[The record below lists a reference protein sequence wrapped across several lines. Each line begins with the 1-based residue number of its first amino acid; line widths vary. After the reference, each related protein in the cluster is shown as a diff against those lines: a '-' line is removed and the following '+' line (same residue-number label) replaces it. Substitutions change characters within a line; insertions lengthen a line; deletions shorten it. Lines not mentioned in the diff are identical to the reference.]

1 VQEIVSNMVSS
12 QTTQLWTLAE
22 DANEYERMHNLF
34 SGRLKSILN
43 NEKISSAL
51 RKKTA
56 TSFSGEEFI
65 LALHD
70 PCDIRKPYA
79 KKLENIGRVR
89 DLDGNIING
98 YSTFGTVCL
107 SSDAQELHFSDISV
121 FSNGD
126 KEHYVLQTELDALYK
141 KQANAKKM
149 REVVALTKR
158 EKEIVALLENEA
170 YVNLR
175 RVVQTQLQR
184 VSEELKNEN
193 ENLRICHVIDRQMDG
208 DPYFSFI
215 DKELGDFFVIRAKIS
230 RNSNENTVNE
240 AGKEVA
246 VKLKDASLPYKQ
258 IEVIEKIRLNKKVY
272 QDVTRIIEWGKQN
285 FEGKEYAVVRIT
297 LLNRKGKEIFLKPML
312 LITNLP
318 VDKAKEAVEIYL
330 IYLKRAKIEGV
341 FKFVKNALGW
351 EEFQVQD
358 WESIKNIISLAFF
371 IGGYF
376 YEIEPE
382 LANNPVILWLCQL
395 GGGKGKI
402 TRHYF
407 LEGLKN
413 LLIHQQVERFRE
425 KARLRA
431 DDWSDIMEFAL

>member
-1 VQEIVSNMVSS
+1 MQEIVFKMVST
-12 QTTQLWTLAE
+12 QTTQLWTLSE

-34 SGRLKSILN
+34 SGKLKSVLN
-43 NEKISSAL
+43 DEKISSAL
-51 RKKTA
+51 REKTA
-56 TSFSGEEFI
+56 ISLGGEELVF
-65 LALHD
+65 ALHD

-79 KKLENIGRVR
+79 KKLDNIGRVR
-89 DLDGNIING
+89 DLDGNMING
-98 YSTFGTVCL
+98 YSTLGTVCL
-107 SSDAQELHFSDISV
+107 SSDGQELHFSDISV

-126 KEHYVLQTELDALYK
+126 KDHYVLQTELDAVVK
-141 KQANAKKM
+141 KQVQAKK
-149 REVVALTKR
+149 RQGAASLTKR
-158 EKEIVALLENEA
+158 EKEIIELLESDE

-175 RVVQTQLQR
+175 KVVHTQLQR
-184 VSEELKNEN
+184 VSEALKKEN
-193 ENLRICHVIDRQMDG
+193 KTLKICHVIDRQMDG
-208 DPYFSFI
+208 IPYFSFI
-215 DKELGDFFVIRAKIS
+215 DEELDDLFVIRAKIS
-230 RNSNENTVNE
+230 RNSNEKTVNE

-246 VKLKDASLPYKQ
+246 IKLKEVSLPHKHV
-258 IEVIEKIRLNKKVY
+258 EVIEKIRLNKKVY
-272 QDVTRIIEWGKQN
+272 QDVTRIVEWGILN
-285 FEGKEYAVVRIT
+285 LEGKDYSVVRII

-318 VDKAKEAVEIYL
+318 VTKAKDAVETYL

-358 WESIKNIISLAFF
+358 WESIKNIIALAFF

-425 KARLRA
+425 KARLRI
-431 DDWSDIMEFAL
+431 DDWSDIMEFVL

>member
-1 VQEIVSNMVSS
+1 MVSEQS
-12 QTTQLWTLAE
+12 TQLWTLAK

-34 SGRLKSILN
+34 NGRLKSVLN
-43 NEKISSAL
+43 DEKISSAL
-51 RKKTA
+51 REKTVN
-56 TSFSGEEFI
+56 SLGGEELIF
-65 LALHD
+65 ALHD

-89 DLDGNIING
+89 DLEGNMING
-98 YSTFGTVCL
+98 YSTLGTVCL
-107 SSDAQELHFSDISV
+107 SADGKRLELSDISI

-126 KEHYVLQTELDALYK
+126 KEHYVLQRELDAVVK
-141 KQANAKKM
+141 KQAQAKKKQ
-149 REVVALTKR
+149 EKIALTKR
-158 EKEIVALLENEA
+158 EKEIINLLENDN

-175 RVVQTQLQR
+175 KIVHTQLR
-184 VSEELKNEN
+184 RLSEELKNEN

-230 RNSNENTVNE
+230 RNSNETTVNE

-246 VKLKDASLPYKQ
+246 IKLKDVSLPYRH
-258 IEVIEKIRLNKKVY
+258 IEVINKIRLNKKVY

-285 FEGKEYAVVRIT
+285 FDGKDYSVVRIT
-297 LLNRKGKEIFLKPML
+297 LLNRKRKEIFLKPIL

-318 VDKAKEAVEIYL
+318 VHKAKEAVETYL

-358 WESIKNIISLAFF
+358 WESIKNIIALAFF

-382 LANNPVILWLCQL
+382 LANNPVILWICQL

-413 LLIHQQVERFRE
+413 LLIHQQVEQFRE

-431 DDWSDIMEFAL
+431 EDWNDIMEFAL

>member
-1 VQEIVSNMVSS
+1 MVSA

-34 SGRLKSILN
+34 SGKLKSVLN
-43 NEKISSAL
+43 DEKISSAL
-51 RKKTA
+51 REKTA
-56 TSFSGEEFI
+56 ISLGSEELVF
-65 LALHD
+65 ALHD

-79 KKLENIGRVR
+79 KKLDNIGRVR
-89 DLDGNIING
+89 DLDGNMING
-98 YSTFGTVCL
+98 YSTLGTVCL
-107 SSDAQELHFSDISV
+107 SSDSQELHFSDISV

-126 KEHYVLQTELDALYK
+126 KEHYVLQTTLDAVVK
-141 KQANAKKM
+141 KQAQAKKGQ
-149 REVVALTKR
+149 EVDTLTKR
-158 EKEIVALLENEA
+158 EKEIVELLESEG

-175 RVVQTQLQR
+175 KVVHTQLRR
-184 VSEELKNEN
+184 VSEDLKKEN
-193 ENLRICHVIDRQMDG
+193 KNLKVCHVIDRQMDG
-208 DPYFSFI
+208 IPYFSFI
-215 DKELGDFFVIRAKIS
+215 DEKLDDLFVIRAKIS

-240 AGKEVA
+240 EGKEVA
-246 VKLKDASLPYKQ
+246 IKLKEVSLPHKHV
-258 IEVIEKIRLNKKVY
+258 EVIEKIRLNKKVY
-272 QDVTRIIEWGKQN
+272 QDVTRIVEWGILN
-285 FEGKEYAVVRIT
+285 IGGKGYSVVRIT

-318 VDKAKEAVEIYL
+318 VRKAKDAVETYL

-351 EEFQVQD
+351 EEFQVRD
-358 WESIKNIISLAFF
+358 WVSIKNIIALAFF

-382 LANNPVILWLCQL
+382 LANNPVISWLCHL

-425 KARLRA
+425 KTRLKS
-431 DDWSDIMEFAL
+431 DEWSDIMEFAL

>member
-1 VQEIVSNMVSS
+1 MQEIVSNMVSS

-34 SGRLKSILN
+34 SGRLKSVLN
-43 NEKISSAL
+43 DEKISSAL
-51 RKKTA
+51 REKTA
-56 TSFSGEEFI
+56 TSFSSEEFV

-89 DLDGNIING
+89 DLEGNMING

-107 SSDAQELHFSDISV
+107 SSGTQELHFSDISV

-126 KEHYVLQTELDALYK
+126 KEHYVLQTELDALHK

-149 REVVALTKR
+149 REVAALTKR
-158 EKEIVALLENEA
+158 EKEIVALLENEE

-230 RNSNENTVNE
+230 RNSNETTVNE

-246 VKLKDASLPYKQ
+246 VKLKDASLPYKH

-285 FEGKEYAVVRIT
+285 FEGKDYSVVRIT

-358 WESIKNIISLAFF
+358 WESIKNIIALAFF

>member
-1 VQEIVSNMVSS
+1 MSGIVSKMVSE
-12 QTTQLWTLAE
+12 QTTQLWTLAQN
-22 DANEYERMHNLF
+22 ANEYEKMHNLF
-34 SGRLKSILN
+34 KGRLRSVLNDKKIASILR
-43 NEKISSAL
+43 E
-51 RKKTA
+51 KTA
-56 TSFSGEEFI
+56 TSFNDEEFI

-79 KKLENIGRVR
+79 EKLENIGRVR
-89 DLDGNIING
+89 DLDGNMING
-98 YSTFGTVCL
+98 YSTLGTVCL
-107 SSDAQELHFSDISV
+107 SSNTQELHFSDISV

-126 KEHYVLQTELDALYK
+126 KEHYVLQTELDALQK
-141 KQANAKKM
+141 KQAKAKKM
-149 REVVALTKR
+149 REVAALTKR
-158 EKEIVALLENEA
+158 EKEIVELLKNEE
-170 YVNLR
+170 YLNLR

-215 DKELGDFFVIRAKIS
+215 DEELGDFFVIRAKIS
-230 RNSNENTVNE
+230 RNSNETTVNE

-246 VKLKDASLPYKQ
+246 IKLKDASLPHKH

-285 FEGKEYAVVRIT
+285 LEGKDYSVVRIT
-297 LLNRKGKEIFLKPML
+297 LLNRKRKEIFLKPML

-330 IYLKRAKIEGV
+330 IYLKRVKIEGV
-341 FKFVKNALGW
+341 FKFVKNTLGW

-358 WESIKNIISLAFF
+358 WESIKNIIALAFF

-382 LANNPVILWLCQL
+382 LANSPVILWICQL

-413 LLIHQQVERFRE
+413 LLIHQQVEHFRE
-425 KARLRA
+425 EARLKS